1 MEEFAGTPDLAAKT
15 RLEDVQQLKKRGI
28 SVIASLVRQSMSN
41 APDVKGAKKTKV
53 IKGRE
58 SWVAGLL
65 RNQLSLDLPLLIH
78 LSLGSPALHN
88 VTEADDFG
96 SGTSDLSGG
105 DGAGEQPKPVGKGG
119 AKGQHPA
126 FARIEQ
132 KSRGI
137 TKPDLRR
144 LARRAGVQR
153 VAGGI
158 YDEVREVITGFL
170 QKILRDAAVYA
181 EHARRKTVVPM
192 DIVLSLRRRGQVI
205 VAGFAPW

>member
-1 MEEFAGTPDLAAKT
+1 MASRWMEEFAGAPDLAAKT
-15 RLEDVQQLKKRGI
+15 RLEDVQQLKRGI
-28 SVIASLVRQSMSN
+28 SVIASLVRQSMST
-41 APDVKGAKKTKV
+41 APDVKAAKKTKV
-53 IKGRE
+53 TKGGASKRAA
-58 SWVAGLL
+58 AG
-65 RNQLSLDLPLLIH
+65 SKA
-78 LSLGSPALHN
+78 SPSKKLASP
-88 VTEADDFG
+88 VKKPAPKVKPTIRTTR
-96 SGTSDLSGG
+96 SQ
-105 DGAGEQPKPVGKGG
+105 EQPKPVGKGG
-119 AKGQHPA
+119 AKGQQPA

-192 DIVLSLRRRGQVI
+192 DIVLSLRRRGQ
-205 VAGFAPW
+205 ALYGCM

>member
-1 MEEFAGTPDLAAKT
+1 MASRWMEEFAGAPDLAAKT
-15 RLEDVQQLKKRGI
+15 RLEDVQHLKRGI
-28 SVIASLVRQSMSN
+28 SVIASLVRQSMTES
-41 APDVKGAKKTKV
+41 PDVKGAKKTKV
-53 IKGRE
+53 TKGGASKRAA
-58 SWVAGLL
+58 AG
-65 RNQLSLDLPLLIH
+65 SKA
-78 LSLGSPALHN
+78 SPSKKAPAP
-88 VTEADDFG
+88 VKKPAPKVRPTIRTTR
-96 SGTSDLSGG
+96 SQ
-105 DGAGEQPKPVGKGG
+105 EQPKPVGKGG
-119 AKGQHPA
+119 AKGQQQSA

-192 DIVLSLRRRGQVI
+192 DVVLSLRRRGQ
-205 VAGFAPW
+205 ALYGCM